1 MIPALSLPDNPNVY
15 YFARTFIRLGGSP
28 SSGTGSSIAA
38 MKSNL
43 HSLQQHQVGGSTS
56 GLNMSATYS
65 ATAMAMMDSTDR
77 K

>member
-1 MIPALSLPDNPNVY
+1 MMPALSLPDNPNVY

-28 SSGTGSSIAA
+28 SSGTGSIAA